1 MNPTL
6 FISHGAPNII
16 LSDIK
21 SKKNIKKLAEN
32 LEMPKYIII
41 FSAHYL
47 TKDLKIISPSTNKI
61 MYDFYGFE
69 DELYKVKYEIN
80 SDEELTLELIKRLK
94 KNNIDIS
101 IDENRKSYDHG
112 VWNVLALMYEHL
124 KIPVL
129 QISIP
134 SSYSIEQLINLG
146 VNLQEFKDEA
156 LIICSG
162 GITHNLGDTS
172 MNLNIKDY
180 AKKFNSDIID
190 IIENNRVDDLKNI
203 QKNIN
208 FYKNHPSTE
217 HFLPLFIAYGNAI
230 NKKGK
235 SFNSEMIYSNISM
248 ESFIFDEN
256 RTHNINN

>member
-16 LSDIK
+16 LSNIK
-21 SKKNIKKLAEN
+21 SKQNIKKLAN
-32 LEMPKYIII
+32 SLEKPKYIII

-47 TKDLKIISPSTNKI
+47 TQDLKIVSPKTNKI

-69 DELYKVKYEIN
+69 DALYKVKYEIN
-80 SDEELTLELIKRLK
+80 SDEKLTLDLIEKLK
-94 KNNIDIS
+94 KENINIS

-124 KIPVL
+124 EIPVL

-134 SSYSIEQLINLG
+134 TSYSINQLINLG
-146 VNLQEFKDEA
+146 EKLQQFKDEA

-162 GITHNLGDTS
+162 GITHNLGDMS
-172 MNLNIKDY
+172 MNPNVRNY
-180 AKKFNSDIID
+180 AKEFNSDMID
-190 IIENNRVDDLKNI
+190 IVENAKEEELRNI

-208 FYKNHPSTE
+208 FYKNHPSIE
-217 HFLPLFIAYGNAI
+217 HFLPMFIAFGNAI

-235 SFNSEMIYSNISM
+235 SFNSEMLYSNISM
-248 ESFIFDEN
+248 ESFIFDKELKC
-256 RTHNINN
+256 